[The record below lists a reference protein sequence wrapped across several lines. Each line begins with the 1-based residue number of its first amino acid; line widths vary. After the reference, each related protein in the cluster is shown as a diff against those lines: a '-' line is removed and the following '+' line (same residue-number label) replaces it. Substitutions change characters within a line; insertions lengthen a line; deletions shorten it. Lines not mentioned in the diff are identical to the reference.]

1 VADHGVIPADSVR
14 DFYADAHHVLD
25 QLRAVGV
32 DYDDVVQT
40 LEDNGVAAF
49 DAAWAQLGERL
60 AATLHGAPA

>member
-1 VADHGVIPADSVR
+1 MR
-14 DFYADAHHVLD
+14 DYYADAHQVLD
-25 QLRAVGV
+25 QLAAIGV

-60 AATLHGAPA
+60 AATLHGTIS